1 MSAFPPHRSIDSIPV
16 TQEIALTFLQ
26 NYLTAAKTSPYLLPN
41 ARLEPSGPTA
51 GSSNSS
57 VTMHNLQRVEAGLR
71 GQWLAPKLDLDHPSV
86 EVAQGMDDGTN
97 KNGEGNGEG
106 WMDLDQYQ
114 REQSIEGPEQAQE
127 ETAAEDG
134 DEVDDEREENEGAG
148 RIEAVEEELQE
159 PAVKKQKVGDYGT
172 AKAPIDKAARKRK
185 KKERQKA
192 EKKARQQSKQ
202 TAAKE

>member
-16 TQEIALTFLQ
+16 TQEIALTYLQ
-26 NYLTAAKTSPYLLPN
+26 TYLTATKTSPYLLPN

-57 VTMHNLQRVEAGLR
+57 VTIHNLQRVEAGLR
-71 GQWLAPKLDLDHPSV
+71 GEWLAPKFGLDHPSV

-97 KNGEGNGEG
+97 KNGEGNREG

-134 DEVDDEREENEGAG
+134 DEVEDEGEG
-148 RIEAVEEELQE
+148 RIEAAGEELQE
-159 PAVKKQKVGDYGT
+159 PAAKKQKMGDYGT
-172 AKAPIDKAARKRK
+172 TKAPVDKASRKRE

-202 TAAKE
+202 TAVEV